1 MLRNI
6 VELFLIL
13 QVAHDLEAISLHYF
27 DIQTQRPDI
36 TGNAHLIQPSAELDS
51 GDGMCFIRLFTQQLI
66 KLQQLNLLHIGS
78 HAVPPL

>member
-13 QVAHDLEAISLHYF
+13 QVAHDLEAIFLHHF

-36 TGNAHLIQPSAELDS
+36 TGNAHLIQPSAELDA

-66 KLQQLNLLHIGS
+66 KL
-78 HAVPPL
+78 